1 MFLKNIIFLTQ
12 YIDNLLIA
20 LKTLEDIEL
29 THEILQKWKVWKYFF
44 ASGGFLS
51 TIPSWKQL
59 KIWNNKGWDSRWAI
73 PGGVL
78 QFLLFSQP
86 LLVIWSN
93 RLSWKEFHVVPR
105 GVFNYMII
113 RHIEKKLP
121 ALKNE
126 NFMPSWRYGI
136 NFEISRVEISGI
148 AKNFWKLIFS
158 KVFKIWFQK
167 LLRS

>member
-1 MFLKNIIFLTQ
+1 MVLIGAARECPLEVLSPPSSQWKRDFFWCHIQ
-12 YIDNLLIA
+12 Y
-20 LKTLEDIEL
+20 
-29 THEILQKWKVWKYFF
+29 
-44 ASGGFLS
+44 
-51 TIPSWKQL
+51 
-59 KIWNNKGWDSRWAI
+59 KGWDSRWAV

-93 RLSWKEFHVVPR
+93 RLSWKEFNVVPR
-105 GVFNYMII
+105 EVFNYMII
-113 RHIEKKLP
+113 RHIEKNLS

-148 AKNFWKLIFS
+148 PKNFWKLIFS
-158 KVFKIWFQK
+158 KVFKVWFQK